1 MIFEMASGAAL
12 TIWLYLLLGRGG
24 FWRMRDSAITTSPP
38 FPALSVP
45 VPAVTAV
52 IPARNEADVIGRSV
66 ASLAAQQ
73 YPGAFQIVVADDE
86 SIDGT
91 VAAARSAAG
100 SERLTVVEAASLPSG
115 WTGKLWAIHQ
125 GVQEAQRHA
134 PDYLLL
140 TDADIV
146 HSPANLATLVRHAVN
161 GGYDLVSIMATLRCQ
176 TVAERALIPA
186 FVFFFFMLYPPS
198 WIRSPRHRTAG
209 AAGGCILIRRETLEL
224 IGGIERI
231 RRELIDDCALARA
244 VKQAGGQVWL
254 GLSSTVR
261 SIREYDTFGAIGR
274 MISRTAFTQLRHSW
288 LLLAGTVAG
297 LAVMYG
303 VPPVAALAGS
313 RLGAAAWL
321 LMAVVYLPVLRF
333 YRRSPLWAL
342 LLPLAAVFYAGATV
356 HSALA
361 YRQGAGGLW
370 KGRVQDISKDR

>member
-1 MIFEMASGAAL
+1 MVRLEC
-12 TIWLYLLLGRGG
+12 R
-24 FWRMRDSAITTSPP
+24 
-38 FPALSVP
+38 
-45 VPAVTAV
+45 
-52 IPARNEADVIGRSV
+52 
-66 ASLAAQQ
+66 SLAEQ
-73 YPGAFQIVVADDE
+73 
-86 SIDGT
+86 
-91 VAAARSAAG
+91 
-100 SERLTVVEAASLPSG
+100 
-115 WTGKLWAIHQ
+115 
-125 GVQEAQRHA
+125 
-134 PDYLLL
+134 
-140 TDADIV
+140 
-146 HSPANLATLVRHAVN
+146 
-161 GGYDLVSIMATLRCQ
+161 
-176 TVAERALIPA
+176 ALIPA
-186 FVFFFFMLYPPS
+186 FVFFFFMLYPPR
-198 WIRSPRHRTAG
+198 WICSQRHRTAG

-261 SIREYDTFGAIGR
+261 SIREYDTVGAIGR

-321 LMAVVYLPVLRF
+321 LMAVVYLPVLRL

-361 YRQGAGGLW
+361 YRQGTGGLW